1 MWGFEW
7 NILLFPRGNSQNN
20 SLSIYMEPH
29 PPVDENDKP
38 LDENWYVCA
47 QFGLGIQLTQM
58 LIYQIKVIIDLLK

>member
-20 SLSIYMEPH
+20 NLSIYMEPH

-47 QFGLGIQLTQM
+47 QF
-58 LIYQIKVIIDLLK
+58 